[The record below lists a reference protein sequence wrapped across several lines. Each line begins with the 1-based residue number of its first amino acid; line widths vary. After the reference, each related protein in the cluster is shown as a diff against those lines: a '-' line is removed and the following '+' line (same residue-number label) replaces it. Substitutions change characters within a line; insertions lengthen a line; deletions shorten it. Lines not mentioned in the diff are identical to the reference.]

1 MSVRPDAGSATFPV
15 LSTLPHVANVLAMGV
30 AAAYAAATGGALLL
44 TAAGLGHLR
53 RRHLL
58 RAVLG
63 AQRLLPRRLWGPVT
77 AVLGGAELLVGGSV
91 LAVLLTAPSV
101 ADAPLAAQACGYGG
115 FTAYLAVL
123 RRRRPSAPCGCFG
136 TDGPVTWVVVAR
148 AGLLAGGAAG
158 AALLGAQV
166 AAMPAAARLP
176 CLAGGV
182 VVAMAGWLLPVLARP
197 VGTG

>member
-1 MSVRPDAGSATFPV
+1 
-15 LSTLPHVANVLAMGV
+15 LLPVANVLTAAAPAVSAV
-30 AAAYAAATGGALLL
+30 AAGGALLL

-58 RAVLG
+58 RAALG
-63 AQRLLPRRLWGPVT
+63 AQRLLPRRLWRPV
-77 AVLGGAELLVGGSV
+77 AAALGGAELLVGASV
-91 LAVLLTAPSV
+91 LAVLLTAPSAAV
-101 ADAPLAAQACGYGG
+101 PPLAAQACGYGG
-115 FTAYLAVL
+115 LAAYLAVL
-123 RRRRPSAPCGCFG
+123 RRRRPGAPCGCFG
-136 TDGPVTWVVVAR
+136 TDGPVTWLVVAR

-166 AAMPAAARLP
+166 AAMPAVARLP

-197 VGTG
+197 AGTG